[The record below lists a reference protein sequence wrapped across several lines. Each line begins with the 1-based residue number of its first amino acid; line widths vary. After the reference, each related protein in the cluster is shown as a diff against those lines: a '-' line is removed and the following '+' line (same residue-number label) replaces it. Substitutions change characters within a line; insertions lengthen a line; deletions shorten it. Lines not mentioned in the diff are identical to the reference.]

1 MGEVSSPHSHNLAD
15 TFAIRYVDPPTEE
28 DEQIYEQLRAQCKS
42 PEDFQRLSKY
52 RLPASHYHDLQRRLE
67 SGTWM
72 HTQFKQAADGTNWPT
87 EDNRRVVHQLDYPKR
102 EALKR
107 KQEDEDD
114 DGDYKRSQKQRL
126 DNPSHQDSSEVDASL
141 ETAGIRSYDGC

>member
-1 MGEVSSPHSHNLAD
+1 
-15 TFAIRYVDPPTEE
+15 
-28 DEQIYEQLRAQCKS
+28 
-42 PEDFQRLSKY
+42 
-52 RLPASHYHDLQRRLE
+52 
-67 SGTWM
+67 M